1 MIETVTGVD
10 MRPGWHSEGMAESA
24 EQVYER
30 VMSVADAEGRLP
42 LPEIAGWDVFP
53 WEVVDGVL
61 RPKVLAPPAPE
72 KPRNGEVG
80 TVGCHACAVPDE
92 RVVWEDEHWQ
102 LIHLGGPSGL
112 PVVLMLNTREHL
124 DAGEL
129 SDDLASEL
137 GRITNRL
144 VRIIEGL
151 DGVGRCHV
159 NRWGDGGRHFH
170 LWFFGRTQ
178 GLATILGSYAVEWD
192 EVLPPVPEDLWR
204 DDLHTIATKLAN
216 WGGDARY

>member
-1 MIETVTGVD
+1 METVTGVD
-10 MRPGWHSEGMAESA
+10 MRPGWHSEVMAESA
-24 EQVYER
+24 EQVHAR
-30 VMSVADAEGRLP
+30 VMSNADADGRLP
-42 LPEIAGWDVFP
+42 VPDLAAWEVFP
-53 WEVVDGVL
+53 WEAVDGAV
-61 RPKVLAPPAPE
+61 RPKRLAAPGPEPA
-72 KPRNGEVG
+72 RNGESG
-80 TVGCHACAVPDE
+80 PVGCHSCAMPAE

-102 LIHLGGPSGL
+102 LVHHGAPSGM

-144 VRIIEGL
+144 VRIIESL

-159 NRWGDGGRHFH
+159 NRWGDGARHFH
-170 LWFFGRTQ
+170 LWFFARTR

-192 EVLPPVPEDLWR
+192 EIIPPGPEDVWR
-204 DDLHTIATKLAN
+204 ADLHTIAVKLAN
-216 WGGDARY
+216 WGGDARA